1 MLEHQDPEA
10 LRRAHVAGPF
20 DLTGAIDLH
29 LHSAPCMFPRLGDDV
44 QMAQNA
50 RASGMRAIALKSH
63 HENTVSRAYHTMM
76 TVPGVLV
83 VGGVT
88 LNQCVGG
95 VNPAAVEAALKLG
108 GKLVWGPT
116 GHACYHGLVTGEM
129 GSWGVAGMELPGA
142 PPGGIT
148 VLKDGRL
155 IPEMIEILDLIKK
168 HDGLFCTSHLS
179 PDEILKVVEYCAA
192 RDIRVLV
199 NHIYYFPRVQ
209 IDFAIDIAR
218 KGAFIE
224 FCSALVIPSRHRK
237 ELRYDY
243 ELLAETVQKVGVS
256 RCIMSTDAGGLI
268 SSLFPHE
275 QFRMFGQ
282 RMLGYGVSPEEVRT
296 MMCDNPARLLNL
308 PLEWKPGSAA

>member
-20 DLTGAIDLH
+20 DLTGSIDLH
-29 LHSAPCMFPRLGDDV
+29 LHSAPCLFPRLGDDLQV
-44 QMAQNA
+44 AQNA
-50 RASGMRAIALKSH
+50 RDCGMRAIALKSH

-76 TVPGVLV
+76 QVPGVLV

-108 GKLVWGPT
+108 GRVVWGPT
-116 GHACYHGLVTGEM
+116 GHACYHGLVNGEF
-129 GSWGVAGMELPGA
+129 GKWGVAGMELPGA
-142 PPGGIT
+142 PPGGIS
-148 VLKDGRL
+148 VLQDGKL
-155 IPEMIEILDLIKK
+155 VPAMVEVLDLIGQ
-168 HDGLFCTSHLS
+168 HDALFCTSHLS
-179 PDEILKVVEYCAA
+179 PEEILQVVAYAVP

-199 NHIYYFPRVQ
+199 NHIYYFPRVE
-209 IDFAIDIAR
+209 IDFAIDIAER
-218 KGAFIE
+218 GAYIE

-243 ELLAETVQKVGVS
+243 ELLAETVKRVGAS
-256 RCIMSTDAGGLI
+256 RCVMSTDAGSLI

-282 RMLGYGVSPEEVRT
+282 RMLGYEVPARDVRT

-308 PLEWKPGSAA
+308 PLLPA